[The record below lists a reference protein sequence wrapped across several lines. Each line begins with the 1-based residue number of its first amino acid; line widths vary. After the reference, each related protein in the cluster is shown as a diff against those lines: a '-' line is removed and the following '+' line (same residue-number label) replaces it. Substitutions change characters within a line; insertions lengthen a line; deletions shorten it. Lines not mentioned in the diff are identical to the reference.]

1 MLVAGYPDHFGAPV
15 IINSGYWTESYNT
28 SVGGA
33 RKSCHMTGQAF
44 DIVVKGHTPA
54 EVAQYAQS
62 LDVKGI
68 IRYNN
73 FVHADSREVKY
84 WARDNNGKITVK
96 NCF

>member
-1 MLVAGYPDHFGAPV
+1 
-15 IINSGYWTESYNT
+15 
-28 SVGGA
+28 
-33 RKSCHMTGQAF
+33 MTGQAF

-73 FVHADSREVKY
+73 FVHADISEVK
-84 WARDNNGKITVK
+84 
-96 NCF
+96 